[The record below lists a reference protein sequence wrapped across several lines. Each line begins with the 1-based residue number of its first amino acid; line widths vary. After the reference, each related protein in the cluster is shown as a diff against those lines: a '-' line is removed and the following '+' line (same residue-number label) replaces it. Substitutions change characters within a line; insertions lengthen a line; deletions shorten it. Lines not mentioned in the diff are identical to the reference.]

1 MKFSRTIQK
10 HLLPPIASLVTNGLM
25 STVRRKIFNRSVHDY
40 FLAHREV
47 TGIFC
52 FWHGKLILPYYAY
65 RNKGVYILISE
76 HRDGEL
82 VARMVELN
90 GNRTVRGSSTHGGA
104 KGAKRMLKIA
114 RSGNIIVVTPDGP
127 RGPKR
132 RLKEGVVFLARMTGA
147 PLFPMGIGYSKYWQM
162 RDWSGMQVPR
172 PFARGVTVFGK
183 GIRVPRKISKSEIEE
198 YRRTIEDELNRC
210 NVLAERIA
218 MEGDW

>member
-40 FLAHREV
+40 FLTHREV

-82 VARMVELN
+82 VARMVELS

-127 RGPKR
+127 RGPKC

-218 MEGDW
+218 KEEN